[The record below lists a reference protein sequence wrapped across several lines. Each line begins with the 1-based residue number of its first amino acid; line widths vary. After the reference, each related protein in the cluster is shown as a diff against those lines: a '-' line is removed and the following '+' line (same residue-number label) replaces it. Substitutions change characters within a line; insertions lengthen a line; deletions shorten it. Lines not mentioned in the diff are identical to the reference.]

1 MLKNARLVFLG
12 IPYTRENGP
21 IPVAFYNLFW
31 FDTWACMTCISIAP
45 LSKMAPISGF
55 AQRSNLDEGQETVP
69 QGYVVFG
76 IKTAPNRSLLETDCL
91 EYYQLGLNVK

>member
-1 MLKNARLVFLG
+1 MLKNARLVFWG

-69 QGYVVFG
+69 RDMWSSELKPPATVHYWKL
-76 IKTAPNRSLLETDCL
+76 IASSIIN
-91 EYYQLGLNVK
+91 